1 MQLLYFIAVDFF
13 CANLLVKTSINNT
26 KIEYC
31 KSLENFYCFG
41 RMEIDMFEVNLSGV
55 MEKSLDA
62 LWLKQNVISNNIA
75 NVDTPGYKSQE
86 VKFENLL
93 SEAVSNS
100 SDISNLEVPNAVI
113 IKNEDTSVRVDGNNV
128 DIDTENLEL
137 YRTQIQYE
145 YMVQKL
151 SDQYSNI
158 KIAIMEGKG

>member
-1 MQLLYFIAVDFF
+1 
-13 CANLLVKTSINNT
+13 
-26 KIEYC
+26 
-31 KSLENFYCFG
+31 
-41 RMEIDMFEVNLSGV
+41 MFEVNLSNV
-55 MEKSLDA
+55 MEKSLDS

-75 NVDTPGYKSQE
+75 NVDTPGYKSQKVE
-86 VKFENLL
+86 FEDLL
-93 SEAVSNS
+93 SKAVANS
-100 SDISNLEVPNAVI
+100 SDTKDVDVPDAEI
-113 IKNEDTSVRVDGNNV
+113 ITNNNTSVREDGNNV

>member
-1 MQLLYFIAVDFF
+1 
-13 CANLLVKTSINNT
+13 
-26 KIEYC
+26 
-31 KSLENFYCFG
+31 
-41 RMEIDMFEVNLSGV
+41 MFEVNLSGV

-100 SDISNLEVPNAVI
+100 GDISNLEVPNAVI

>member
-1 MQLLYFIAVDFF
+1 M
-13 CANLLVKTSINNT
+13 
-26 KIEYC
+26 
-31 KSLENFYCFG
+31 ENFYCFG

-100 SDISNLEVPNAVI
+100 GDISNLEVPNAVI

>member
-1 MQLLYFIAVDFF
+1 
-13 CANLLVKTSINNT
+13 
-26 KIEYC
+26 
-31 KSLENFYCFG
+31 
-41 RMEIDMFEVNLSGV
+41 MEIDMFEVNLSGV

-100 SDISNLEVPNAVI
+100 GDISNLEVPNAVI